1 MDSSSNLLLSSQ
13 DTLQYWVAGVI
24 VVLGLLIYGLRD
36 VLQFSFR
43 RANAIASVSF
53 RESIRRRV
61 LWITPLA
68 MIGVVLVSQLQ
79 RPLDEQDA
87 VRQTIKF
94 SLFASGMVVVVTAI
108 ILACTNLPKEIEN
121 RVIYTIVTKPT
132 TRLEIV
138 VGKIMGFARVS
149 LAILLLMGGF
159 TWSYLH
165 VRAWSLRHFIAQRL
179 ESGAVESGSRAT
191 LEYWRSAGLLSSRSF
206 ERPDELQVFAKFPE
220 GNDTRR
226 WFFGSD
232 EGEFVVPFQISRE
245 ELLADGEEHLPQ
257 IALVLHV
264 GFDRSAYN
272 EVVNQPVESDL
283 PLGIAAP
290 TTKPATA
297 PTTTPSRA
305 AVRVEIYDENFQS
318 LVDPRQVNKGEPLYL
333 TDPTG
338 QEPAVVFMSPEAVPS
353 LLQAKF
359 FYVDV
364 VGLSRGVAFFS
375 DIKHD
380 PNPQNNPV
388 CIVIDTQKPQ
398 LIGPMDDQPGDPYRP
413 ALPSFRS
420 RGGLYGQQLRGGKPD
435 RAPVALYKFRGQ
447 DPRTNPDGTV
457 AFEMKVG
464 IERSGDE
471 ADVNTENTRLEF
483 TFVNKTSGQSMPPI
497 MVYPESNRTAYFNVP
512 QDYVKGGNF
521 DVYIRNLSTGHYAG
535 LLTNTLS
542 MVASQEPFDWNL
554 IKSLLIMWMLSIL
567 VVVIAIFC
575 STFLSWP
582 IAFMLTLVL
591 LLGHWTVV
599 QLSGSLAPGI
609 GNRVATDIFGAGST
623 AAQSRVVSNT
633 VEAMSKVLNSL
644 GSVLPDIGQFSAI
657 DDIER
662 GISISWPTLASPLLV
677 LAVFGLPMIAL
688 SYIILR
694 NKEVAP

>member
-1 MDSSSNLLLSSQ
+1 MDSSSNLPSLLQ

-24 VVLGLLIYGLRD
+24 VIVGLLIYGLRD
-36 VLQFSFR
+36 VTQFSFR

-68 MIGVVLVSQLQ
+68 MIGVVLAAQFQ
-79 RPLDEQDA
+79 RPFDEQDA
-87 VRQTIKF
+87 IRQTIKF
-94 SLFASGMVVVVTAI
+94 SLFASGLVVVVTAI

-121 RVIYTIVTKPT
+121 RVIFTIVTKPT

-149 LAILLLMGGF
+149 LAILALMGVF

-165 VRAWSLRHFIAQRL
+165 LRAVTMRHYISQRL
-179 ESGAVESGSRAT
+179 ETGAVDTLSRST
-191 LEYWRSAGLLSSRSF
+191 YEYWRDAGLLSSRTF
-206 ERPDELQVFAKFPE
+206 EKPDDLQVFAEEPQGEQTK
-220 GNDTRR
+220 R
-226 WFFGSD
+226 WFFGSG

-245 ELLADGEEHLPQ
+245 QLLADGEENPPALA
-257 IALVLHV
+257 IALHI

-272 EVVNQPVESDL
+272 EEVNKPAESELPV
-283 PLGIAAP
+283 GIAAP
-290 TTKPATA
+290 STAPATA
-297 PTTTPSRA
+297 PTTAPTRA
-305 AVRVEIYDENFQS
+305 AVRVEIFDQNFDG
-318 LVDPRQVNKGEPLYL
+318 LVDPRQVNGGQPLYL
-333 TDPTG
+333 TDPSG
-338 QEPAVVFMSPEAVPS
+338 QEPAVIFMSPEVVPN
-353 LLQAKF
+353 LLQVKF
-359 FYVDV
+359 FYVNV
-364 VGLSRGVAFFS
+364 VGLSRGAKFFA
-375 DIKHD
+375 DARHD
-380 PNPQNNPV
+380 PNPLNNPV
-388 CIVIDTQKPQ
+388 SIAINTQKPQ
-398 LIGPMDDQPGDPYRP
+398 LIGPMDDQS
-413 ALPSFRS
+413 PSFRS
-420 RGGLYGQQLRGGKPD
+420 RGGLYGQHLRGGKPD
-435 RAPVALYKFRGQ
+435 TSPVAFYQFRGQ
-447 DPRTNPDGTV
+447 DPHTNPDGTV
-457 AFEMKVG
+457 AFEMRVG

-471 ADVNTENTRLEF
+471 ADVSADATRLEF
-483 TFVNKTSGQSMPPI
+483 TFVNKSSGKTMPPI

-512 QDYVKGGNF
+512 QECVKGGNF

-535 LLTNTLS
+535 LLKDSLS
-542 MVASQEPFDWNL
+542 LVAAQESFDWNL
-554 IKSLLIMWMLSIL
+554 IKSLSIMWMLSIL
-567 VVVIAIFC
+567 VVIIAIFC

-599 QLSGSLAPGI
+599 QLGGALAPGI

-662 GISISWPTLASPLLV
+662 GISISWSTLASPLLM

-688 SYIILR
+688 SYVILR